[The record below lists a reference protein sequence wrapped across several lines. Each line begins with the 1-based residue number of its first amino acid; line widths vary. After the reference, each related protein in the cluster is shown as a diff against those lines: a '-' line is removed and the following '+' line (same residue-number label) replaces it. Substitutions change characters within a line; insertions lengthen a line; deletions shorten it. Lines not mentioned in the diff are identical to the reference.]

1 MSNGISKR
9 QNNESSIMRLAA
21 QRQLYRDVN
30 GIEIINVLLTIVFPI
45 GLSLIQDVAG
55 WAKTASC
62 IIVLGILGFSF
73 VLDNWQKDKKILA
86 ATIQQEFDVYVF
98 SMDWDRKLFGT
109 RKNLNAE
116 IAKESKK
123 VMGDEVEKKSLKN
136 WYRIETDAMT
146 LEAGIAACQK
156 ENYSWDI
163 GLRKRYMCLLI
174 SFFVLIIAVQLG
186 IGLLKEEMLQE
197 FLFRI
202 LIISSVLKWIIK
214 TIAGINRDFKRMESI
229 KHSVYSTEEKT
240 MEDLMFTQKYIF
252 ENRKF
257 LTKIPDWFYKIFK
270 DNDENREQRALGIR
284 SL

>member
-98 SMDWDRKLFGT
+98 SMDWDCKLFGT

-240 MEDLMFTQKYIF
+240 MEDLMFAQKYIF